1 MLMYDTARTIGVCLF
16 LGGALSLMSHLAGQM
31 SVGSAPGES
40 LVGGGAALV
49 LGGLLCLLG
58 DIGKRLIRLEQQM
71 TGKPHTA
78 GEPEDLVDL
87 QS

>member
-1 MLMYDTARTIGVCLF
+1 MLMYDTARTIGACLL

-31 SVGSAPGES
+31 SVGSASVES
-40 LVGGGAALV
+40 LVGGGTALV

-71 TGKPHTA
+71 SGKEHAA
-78 GEPEDLVDL
+78 GETEELADL
-87 QS
+87 SF

>member
-1 MLMYDTARTIGVCLF
+1 MLMYDTARTVGACLL

-31 SVGSAPGES
+31 SVGSASVES

-71 TGKPHTA
+71 TGNQNPA
-78 GEPEDLVDL
+78 GEPEALTDL

>member
-1 MLMYDTARTIGVCLF
+1 MLMYDTARTIGACMLF
-16 LGGALSLMSHLAGQM
+16 GGALSLMSHLAGQM
-31 SVGSAPGES
+31 SVGAASIES

-71 TGKPHTA
+71 TGKQHTA
-78 GEPEDLVDL
+78 DEPEDLVDL